1 MHTARARARAR
12 GRACGT
18 CTANGALPVFDV
30 RVQTPP
36 HRTVACD
43 AAPSH
48 AIPHGRARRGACDQ
62 RVLADAACCSR
73 SAPRFLCVCAAVHRP
88 HTAPRCVCACFP
100 RVFVPRHR
108 ALTRLCPELQ
118 ILYLQH
124 NLIGKIENLRRLRD
138 LDYLNLALN
147 NITKV
152 ENLERNEK
160 LRKLDLTVNFI
171 DIDGLLSV
179 ESLRVNHQLE
189 ELYMTGN
196 PCTEFDQYRAFII
209 GTLQQL
215 KRLDGKTITATERI
229 QAQQDLKEN
238 RARLVVAAKDR
249 VRQKGGNPDLVD
261 AESVPLQEV
270 DSDEDGEDLYGYSP
284 EIRLSDYKR
293 EEKKK
298 KREEEEK
305 IRREKE
311 RDPFKAAMEEER
323 ANRKLI
329 KDDGTVRLVNDGK
342 WPFEVDEDDAEG
354 TVIAK
359 IMFPKFLDTSMLDID
374 IQPTYFRVTLRK
386 PEKHDKVIQITF
398 PCEVR
403 PDDASAQRS
412 QNTGEL
418 KLVCPKL
425 HWVPPEKVEGDMDFL
440 DEKPRRRGRSDTGVV
455 PELGK
460 KGGKGGGSIVGGL
473 AGRGV
478 NVRNMVDS
486 SPNKGALDMKEIK
499 TSLPNAA
506 APAQE
511 DDDFED
517 DPDCPPLE

>member
-1 MHTARARARAR
+1 MRM
-12 GRACGT
+12 
-18 CTANGALPVFDV
+18 LP
-30 RVQTPP
+30 
-36 HRTVACD
+36 
-43 AAPSH
+43 
-48 AIPHGRARRGACDQ
+48 
-62 RVLADAACCSR
+62 SR
-73 SAPRFLCVCAAVHRP
+73 SRSVWLGARVMRSIAPVAVPLTCASVFSCVHLSGAR
-88 HTAPRCVCACFP
+88 
-100 RVFVPRHR
+100 R

-147 NITKV
+147 NILKV

-179 ESLRVNHQLE
+179 ESLKVNHQLE

-196 PCTEFDQYRAFII
+196 PCTEFEQYRAFII
-209 GTLQQL
+209 GTLPQL
-215 KRLDGKTITATERI
+215 KRLDGKPITATERI

-261 AESVPLQEV
+261 AESVPVQEV
-270 DSDEDGEDLYGYSP
+270 DSDEDGADLYGYSP

-298 KREEEEK
+298 QREKEENLA
-305 IRREKE
+305 REKE
-311 RDPFKAAMEEER
+311 RDPFKAAMEQER

-329 KDDGTVRLVNDGK
+329 KEDGTVRLINDGK
-342 WPFEVDEDDAEG
+342 WPFTMDEDDKEG

-425 HWVPPEKVEGDMDFL
+425 HWVPPEKMQGDVDFV
-440 DEKPRRRGRSDTGVV
+440 DEKPRRRGRSDNDVV

-460 KGGKGGGSIVGGL
+460 KGGKSGGSIIGGL
-473 AGRGV
+473 CGKGV
-478 NVRNMVDS
+478 SVRNMVDS
-486 SPNKGALDMKEIK
+486 SPNKAALDMKEIK
-499 TSLPNAA
+499 TSLPNAT
-506 APAQE
+506 APTQN
-511 DDDFED
+511 DDFED